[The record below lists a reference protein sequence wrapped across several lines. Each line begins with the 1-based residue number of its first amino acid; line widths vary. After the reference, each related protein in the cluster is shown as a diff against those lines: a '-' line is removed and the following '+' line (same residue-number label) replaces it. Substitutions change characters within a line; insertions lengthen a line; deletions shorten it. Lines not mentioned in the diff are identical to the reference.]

1 MSLAFGV
8 AVHSTFHIPHSTLYF
23 KEETMPRKALK
34 PREKRGLP
42 QPDSKFGSV
51 LIARF
56 VSKLSSGGKKSLA
69 EKILYDSFDMIKE
82 KTGEDPVAVFNRSVE
97 NIRPLLEVRPRR
109 VGGATYQV
117 PMEVPL
123 IRSTTLAIN
132 WLIEIA
138 KSKTGKPMSEKLAH
152 EIIDGS
158 KKEGAAMKKREDT
171 HKMAEANKAFAHY
184 RW

>member
-1 MSLAFGV
+1 
-8 AVHSTFHIPHSTLYF
+8 
-23 KEETMPRKALK
+23 MPRKKLK

-42 QPDSKFGSV
+42 EPDTKFGSV
-51 LIARF
+51 MLARF
-56 VSKLSSGGKKSLA
+56 ISKLNFEGKRNTS
-69 EKILYDSFDMIKE
+69 ETIIYDCFDIIAQ
-82 KTGEDPVAVFNRSVE
+82 KTGEEPLSVFNRAIE

-117 PMEVPL
+117 PMEVPM

-138 KSKTGKPMSEKLAH
+138 RSKKGSPMSKRLAQ
-152 EIIDGS
+152 EIMDGS
-158 KKEGAAMKKREDT
+158 KKEGAAIKKREDT

-184 RW
+184 KW

>member
-1 MSLAFGV
+1 
-8 AVHSTFHIPHSTLYF
+8 
-23 KEETMPRKALK
+23 MPRKALK

-42 QPDSKFGSV
+42 QPDSKYGSV
-51 LIARF
+51 IIARF
-56 VSKLSSGGKKSLA
+56 ISKLNFEGKKSTA
-69 EKILYDSFDMIKE
+69 ESIMYDAFDMIKE
-82 KTGEDPVAVFNRSVE
+82 KTGEDPVAVFNRAIE

-117 PMEVPL
+117 PMEVPMT
-123 IRSTTLAIN
+123 RSVMLAIN

-138 KSKTGKPMSEKLAH
+138 RSKAGKPMSERLAQ

>member
-1 MSLAFGV
+1 
-8 AVHSTFHIPHSTLYF
+8 
-23 KEETMPRKALK
+23 MPRKALK

-42 QPDSKFGSV
+42 EGDSKFGSV

-56 VSKLSSGGKKSLA
+56 INKLNFEGKKSIA
-69 EKILYDSFDMIKE
+69 ESIIYDAFDIISE
-82 KTGEDPVAVFNRSVE
+82 KTGEDPVAVFNRAIE

-117 PMEVPL
+117 PMEVPMV
-123 IRSTTLAIN
+123 RSTTLAIN
-132 WLIEIA
+132 WLIEISRA
-138 KSKTGKPMSEKLAH
+138 KAGKAMSEKLAY
-152 EIIDGS
+152 EIIDAS

-171 HKMAEANKAFAHY
+171 HRMAEANKAFAHY

>member
-1 MSLAFGV
+1 
-8 AVHSTFHIPHSTLYF
+8 
-23 KEETMPRKALK
+23 MPRKALK
-34 PREKRGLP
+34 PKEKRGMP
-42 QPDSKFGSV
+42 SPDSKYGSV
-51 LIARF
+51 VIARF
-56 VSKLSSGGKKSLA
+56 ISKLNFEGKKSTA
-69 EKILYDSFDMIKE
+69 ESIVYDSFDIIKE
-82 KTGEDPVAVFNRSVE
+82 RTGEDPVAVFNRTLE

-123 IRSTTLAIN
+123 TRSITLAIN

-138 KSKTGKPMSEKLAH
+138 RSKTGKPMCERLAQ

>member
-1 MSLAFGV
+1 
-8 AVHSTFHIPHSTLYF
+8 
-23 KEETMPRKALK
+23 MPRKALK
-34 PREKRGLP
+34 PKEKRGLP
-42 QPDSKFGSV
+42 APDSKYGSV
-51 LIARF
+51 VIARF
-56 VSKLSSGGKKSLA
+56 ISKLNFEGKKSTA
-69 EKILYDSFDMIKE
+69 ESIMYDSFDIIKE
-82 KTGEDPVAVFNRSVE
+82 RTSEDPVAVFNRALE

-117 PMEVPL
+117 PIEVPL
-123 IRSTTLAIN
+123 TRSMTLAIN

-138 KSKTGKPMSEKLAH
+138 RSKTGKPMCVRLAQ

-158 KKEGAAMKKREDT
+158 KKEGAAIKKREDT

>member
-1 MSLAFGV
+1 
-8 AVHSTFHIPHSTLYF
+8 
-23 KEETMPRKALK
+23 MPRKALK
-34 PREKRGLP
+34 PKEKRGVP
-42 QPDSKFGSV
+42 SPDSKYASV
-51 LIARF
+51 IIAKF
-56 VSKLSSGGKKSLA
+56 ISKLNFEGKKSTA
-69 EKILYDSFDMIKE
+69 ESIVYNSFDIIKE
-82 KTGEDPVAVFNRSVE
+82 RTGEDPVAVFNRALE

-123 IRSTTLAIN
+123 TRSMTLAIN
-132 WLIEIA
+132 WLIEISR
-138 KSKTGKPMSEKLAH
+138 SKTGKPMCERLAQ